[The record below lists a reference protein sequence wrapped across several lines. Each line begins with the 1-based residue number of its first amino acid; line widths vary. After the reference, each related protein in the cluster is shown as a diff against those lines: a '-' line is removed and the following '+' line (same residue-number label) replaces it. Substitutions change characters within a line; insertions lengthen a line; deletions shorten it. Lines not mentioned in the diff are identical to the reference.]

1 MYKEKSTFA
10 RFLSATILAGAAIV
24 LTSIPAVAQS
34 RALPLEPLH
43 ESGRSVQ
50 PSFEGWWQNADGT
63 YSIMMGYFNRNT
75 KEEMDIPIGPDNHI
89 DPGGPDQGQPTH
101 FLTRRHWGM
110 FAITVPKDFGDK
122 KLTWTLTSNGL
133 TTSVPMSL
141 NVLWNINPLHEIGIG
156 NTPPTISFDENGPS
170 VQGPRAIAAERTAKV
185 GTPLPLTVWAA
196 DDNKSLFP
204 GGGAARGGRGGRGG
218 RGAPAGDGATAAAPG
233 AGRGGG
239 RGAAAPDADPNAA
252 LIAAAAAAGIDADT
266 IAQFLPRGPVSITW
280 SKFRGP
286 GEVKFANNK
295 PPVQA
300 IPDGTIPKK
309 DVFNGKATTTATF
322 SEPGEYILLAVAND
336 SSGEGGGGFL
346 CCWTNGEV
354 KVSVK

>member
-1 MYKEKSTFA
+1 MCKQQSTFA
-10 RFLSATILAGAAIV
+10 GRFGATILAAAAIASTALV
-24 LTSIPAVAQS
+24 LTTPAAMAQT
-34 RALPLEPLH
+34 RAMPMEPLH
-43 ESGRSVQ
+43 QSGRSVQ

-75 KEEMDIPIGPDNHI
+75 QEEVDIPIGPDNHI

-110 FAITVPKDFGDK
+110 FTVTVPKDFGDK
-122 KLTWTLTSNGL
+122 KLIWTLITNGEK
-133 TTSVPMSL
+133 TSVPMSID
-141 NVLWNINPLHEIGIG
+141 VRWNMNPFHEIGIG
-156 NTPPTISFDENGPS
+156 NTPPTISFDESGPS
-170 VQGPRAIAAERTAKV
+170 GQGQKPIVVERTAQV
-185 GTPLPLTVWAA
+185 GVPLSLTVWAA
-196 DDNKSLFP
+196 DDAKSLFP
-204 GGGAARGGRGGRGG
+204 GGGARGAGRGRGGRGG
-218 RGAPAGDGATAAAPG
+218 PAAAGDGAAAGRGGPGRGAPA
-233 AGRGGG
+233 
-239 RGAAAPDADPNAA
+239 ADPNAA
-252 LIAAAAAAGIDADT
+252 LIAAATAAGVDADT
-266 IAQFLPRGPVSITW
+266 IAQFLPRGPVTITW
-280 SKFRGP
+280 SKFRGS
-286 GEVKFANNK
+286 GEVKFAANK
-295 PPVQA
+295 PHMEA